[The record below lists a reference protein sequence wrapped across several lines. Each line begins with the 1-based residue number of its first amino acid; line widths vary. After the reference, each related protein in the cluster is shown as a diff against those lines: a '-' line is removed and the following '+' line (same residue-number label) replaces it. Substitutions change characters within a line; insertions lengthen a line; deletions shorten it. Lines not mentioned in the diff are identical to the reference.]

1 MTKLQFLS
9 YIPTAEIH
17 WVGNKGWKRLSKN
30 QEYSSSTPT
39 CSFLS
44 DFLIVSIYALDYFLW
59 YLNGSFTRARSPGLI
74 GMERKLTFIPA
85 PKPCSSFHPQELFS
99 KSYPRVRTHTLG
111 SQSQKLSF
119 LLFLGPQQGHGHSP
133 RIPIRA
139 RLWNVEATWLV
150 FSNQPMF
157 LSLAPLLSRISCLLP
172 LVFSTSEGTVSG
184 LMEWPTEN
192 SEEAFRQTADYKT
205 PLNS

>member
-30 QEYSSSTPT
+30 QGYSSSTPT
-39 CSFLS
+39 CSFLP

-59 YLNGSFTRARSPGLI
+59 YLNGSFTGARNLGLI
-74 GMERKLTFIPA
+74 GLERKLTFIPA
-85 PKPCSSFHPQELFS
+85 PKPCSSFHAQELFS

-119 LLFLGPQQGHGHSP
+119 LLFLGPRQGHGHSP
-133 RIPIRA
+133 SLPIGA
-139 RLWNVEATWLV
+139 RTLERG
-150 FSNQPMF
+150 SY
-157 LSLAPLLSRISCLLP
+157 LAG
-172 LVFSTSEGTVSG
+172 F
-184 LMEWPTEN
+184 
-192 SEEAFRQTADYKT
+192 Q
-205 PLNS
+205 